1 MAESFSRRRA
11 PVLPQTRPASAV
23 QPLSGGRRMTTHLQ
37 PDQHRRKD
45 RAATRRQHSS
55 DERAVLALCAVA
67 VALVAGLVVFTIVRD
82 TIYRDRSV
90 HLVAPQY
97 P

>member
-23 QPLSGGRRMTTHLQ
+23 QPLSGGQRAMTRRL
-37 PDQHRRKD
+37 PAQHRRPIQ
-45 RAATRRQHSS
+45 AATRRQHSS

-67 VALVAGLVVFTIVRD
+67 VAMVAGLVVFTIVRD
-82 TIYRDRSV
+82 TIYSDRSV

>member
-1 MAESFSRRRA
+1 
-11 PVLPQTRPASAV
+11 
-23 QPLSGGRRMTTHLQ
+23 MTTHLQ
-37 PDQHRRKD
+37 PDQHQRKD
-45 RAATRRQHSS
+45 RAATRRQNSS

-67 VALVAGLVVFTIVRD
+67 VALVTGLVVFTIVRD